1 MWVERCVLYS
11 LVDAASPL
19 RVADIYISLSLV
31 SELEGTV
38 RQMESDSEDWI
49 VLNSVMYFRTG
60 DVGELAACMQA
71 GKAELGRK
79 ARTIT
84 PPVERLHLATCV

>member
-1 MWVERCVLYS
+1 MLYS

-19 RVADIYISLSLV
+19 RVADIYIYISLSLV

>member
-1 MWVERCVLYS
+1 
-11 LVDAASPL
+11 
-19 RVADIYISLSLV
+19 
-31 SELEGTV
+31 
-38 RQMESDSEDWI
+38 MESDSEDWI